1 MPLSYTQWIKQKPRK
16 IQRKHEDAFKIMLI
30 DFAKGTNRF
39 ATGVAQGSPC
49 SPFIFALCVDN
60 YFFKHIAKGTIKCLA
75 YADDALFYG
84 DIHSEKEI
92 LKDSPKQGFIINR
105 EKSG

>member
-1 MPLSYTQWIKQKPRK
+1 MSGVKQLLESK
-16 IQRKHEDAFKIMLI
+16 ILDNAF
-30 DFAKGTNRF
+30 ATGRE

-49 SPFIFALCVDN
+49 SPFLFALCVND
-60 YFFKHIAKGTIKCLA
+60 YFFKHISTSAIKCLA

-84 DIHSEKEI
+84 DIASEKEI
-92 LKDSPKQGFIINR
+92 LKDSPSQGFKMNL

>member
-1 MPLSYTQWIKQKPRK
+1 MCN
-16 IQRKHEDAFKIMLI
+16 LI
-30 DFAKGTNRF
+30 DHANATGRGS
-39 ATGVAQGSPC
+39 TGVAQGSPC

-75 YADDALFYG
+75 YADDALFFG
-84 DIHSEKEI
+84 EIESEDEI